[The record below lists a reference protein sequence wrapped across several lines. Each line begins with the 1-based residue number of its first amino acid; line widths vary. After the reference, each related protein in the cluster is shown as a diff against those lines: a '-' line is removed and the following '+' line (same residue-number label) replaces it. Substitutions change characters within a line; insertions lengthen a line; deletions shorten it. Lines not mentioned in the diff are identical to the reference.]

1 MATTYPNPQ
10 ALLRRYP
17 AVDPNERAA
26 LVAWVR
32 ALRPTAL
39 VTLLADRRA
48 EPKLLA
54 MRANEPELR
63 ADGRWMDF
71 AFRATMLAGAVVL
84 LAVGLSA
91 TI

>member
-17 AVDPNERAA
+17 AVNPNERAA

-32 ALRPTAL
+32 RLRPAAL
-39 VTLLADRRA
+39 VTLLADRAA
-48 EPKLLA
+48 ERKPE

-63 ADGRWMDF
+63 ADGRWMDV
-71 AFRATMLAGAVVL
+71 ALRASLLAGAAAILV
-84 LAVGLSA
+84 VGLSTA
-91 TI
+91 I

>member
-17 AVDPNERAA
+17 AVNPNERAA

-32 ALRPTAL
+32 RLRPAAL
-39 VTLLADRRA
+39 VALLADRAA
-48 EPKLLA
+48 ERKLLE

-63 ADGRWMDF
+63 ADGRWMEL
-71 AFRATMLAGAVVL
+71 ALRASLLAGAVTILV
-84 LAVGLSA
+84 VGLSTA
-91 TI
+91 I

>member
-17 AVDPNERAA
+17 AVDSNERAA

-32 ALRPTAL
+32 HLRPAAL
-39 VTLLADRRA
+39 VALLADRAA
-48 EPKLLA
+48 ERKLLE

-63 ADGRWMDF
+63 ADGRWMDI
-71 AFRATMLAGAVVL
+71 ALRASLLAGAAAV
-84 LAVGLSA
+84 LAVGLSIA
-91 TI
+91 I

>member
-10 ALLRRYP
+10 ALLRGYP
-17 AVDPNERAA
+17 AVNPNERAE

-32 ALRPTAL
+32 GLRPAAL

-48 EPKLLA
+48 ETKLLA

-63 ADGRWMDF
+63 ADGRWLGL
-71 AFRATMLAGAVVL
+71 ALRAGMLVGAASL
-84 LAVGLSA
+84 LALGLSA
-91 TI
+91 II